1 MTGAAGRWSRLAAA
15 AVAVLVLP
23 ALTASSPP
31 GMVRAFTVLPQQTA
45 ACNTSSLIRIMPVGD
60 SITVGVGS
68 SPGQSRSYRGW
79 LRNRFATAPMTAT
92 YVGSQS
98 DESGQFEA
106 YSGISAGQLIPKVE
120 AALDAYT
127 PDYVIFDVGNNPD
140 SLTDYA
146 LTYNKVVE
154 LLDLIRAHPCIK
166 GVIVAKMT
174 LDLNAASKRSL
185 LQQYVND
192 RIAGVV
198 AARPDTV
205 LVDFSLMTPGDLYD
219 SLHPNDLGYDRM
231 SCKLY
236 YSLARVIG
244 VIFKATACPYSGQ
257 LPVGIYG

>member
-1 MTGAAGRWSRLAAA
+1 MTHPKRTHLTAA
-15 AVAVLVLP
+15 AVALAALLVVP
-23 ALTASSPP
+23 ASTAPAAARSL
-31 GMVRAFTVLPQQTA
+31 TVLPQPTA
-45 ACNTSSLIRIMPVGD
+45 DCNTTSLIRIMPVGD

-79 LRNRFATAPMTAT
+79 LRNRFNTAPMTAT

-106 YSGISAGQLIPKVE
+106 YSGITAGQLIPKVA
-120 AALDAYT
+120 AALDAYA
-127 PDYVIFDVGNNPD
+127 PDYVILDVGNNPD

-166 GVIVAKMT
+166 GVVIAKMT

-192 RIAGVV
+192 RLPAVV

-219 SLHPNDLGYDRM
+219 SLHPNDLGFDKR
-231 SCKLY
+231 SCLLY
-236 YSLARVIG
+236 YALARVIK
-244 VIFKATACPYSGQ
+244 VIFKATACPFPGQ
-257 LPVGIYG
+257 LPAGIYG

>member
-1 MTGAAGRWSRLAAA
+1 MRRLTAAA
-15 AVAVLVLP
+15 LCAALVVAMSGSAAP
-23 ALTASSPP
+23 ATARSLN
-31 GMVRAFTVLPQQTA
+31 VLPQQTVD
-45 ACNTSSLIRIMPVGD
+45 CNTTSLIRIMPVGD

-92 YVGSQS
+92 FVGSQT

-106 YSGISAGQLIPKVE
+106 YSGITAGQLIPKVT

-192 RIAGVV
+192 RIGAVV

-205 LVDFSLMTPGDLYD
+205 LVDFSLMVPGDLAD
-219 SLHPNDLGYDRM
+219 SLHPNDRGYDRM
-231 SCKLY
+231 SCLLY
-236 YSLARVIG
+236 WKLARVIG
-244 VIFKATACPYSGQ
+244 VIFKATACPYSDT
-257 LPVGIYG
+257 LPAGIYG